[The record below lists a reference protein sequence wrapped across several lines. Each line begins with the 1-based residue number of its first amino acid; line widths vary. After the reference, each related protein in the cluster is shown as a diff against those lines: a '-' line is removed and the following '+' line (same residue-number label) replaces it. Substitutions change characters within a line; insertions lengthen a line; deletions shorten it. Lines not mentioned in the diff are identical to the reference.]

1 MFSRLNASQKGLIL
15 ILVPVVFQLIFIAAI
30 NIPAERFAHDL
41 KSMRVGKRILFA
53 LQENEID
60 ISKMIWVLM
69 VSGPEESMRYLVAYH
84 DKVQNERKWE
94 DVYQQ
99 TDPEVIQIAGEGRKI
114 WQQMQYCWMNPTSG
128 SPSEMFLDGSFQ
140 SAKNSFRLYR
150 DQRALMRKILALEHR
165 KVAQQPE
172 EIAGL
177 RASMVIFLWSGFILS
192 CLVSLALMVFFNKN
206 IVDRLNVIAE
216 KARLLAFGKLVKPE
230 DKGTDEI
237 ADLEKT
243 IAAASVKLAEARKRQ
258 AVILDNSADVIC
270 SLDGKLKFSAVG
282 ESAGLL
288 WGFSAE
294 QLLGKSVLALL
305 SPDTVD
311 STSAA
316 LERIAQS
323 TGEGQVENVVKC
335 SDGSLRNSIW
345 TVFWSNE
352 KRAFFC
358 VVHDVTALRNVEK
371 LKQHF
376 ISVASHD
383 LRAPLTSVTLNV
395 SILTESMANELP
407 SGVMQELG
415 RVLTSAQRLTG
426 LVNELLE
433 LDKLEAGKLS
443 VELSR
448 VLASDACEA
457 SRDML
462 FGMAQQAQVTIT
474 GPVGDAFVMAEEKR
488 LVQMISN
495 LLSNAIKFSP
505 AGGKIELS
513 IEPIKPFALISV
525 KDEGCGMTAQECA
538 SIFEKFSQAGSAK
551 STAIKGTGLG
561 LAVVKALVEA
571 HGGRIEVTSEVGK
584 GSTFT
589 LYVPL
594 AAGTAEVQA

>member
-1 MFSRLNASQKGLIL
+1 MFSRLNATQKGLIL

-30 NIPAERFAHDL
+30 NIPAARFAHDL
-41 KSMRVGKRILFA
+41 KSMRMGKQILFA

-60 ISKMIWVLM
+60 VSKMIWLLM
-69 VSGPEESMRYLVAYH
+69 VSGPEESMRYLVGYH
-84 DKVQNERKWE
+84 DKVQNESKWANV
-94 DVYQQ
+94 DIQ
-99 TDPEVIQIAGEGRKI
+99 TDPEVMQIAREGRKI
-114 WQQMQYCWMNPTSG
+114 WRDMQNIWMTADRTGPG
-128 SPSEMFLDGSFQ
+128 GFVFGGSFQ
-140 SAKNSFRLYR
+140 NAKNSFSLYR
-150 DQRALMRKILALEHR
+150 DQRGLMRKILALEHR

-177 RASMVIFLWSGFILS
+177 RASMMMFLWSGFILS
-192 CLVSLALMVFFNKN
+192 CLVSLVLMVFFSKN

-216 KARLLAFGKLVKPE
+216 KARLLAFGKHVVPE

-282 ESAGLL
+282 ESASML
-288 WGFSAE
+288 WGIPAD
-294 QLLGKSVLALL
+294 QLLGKSVLTLL
-305 SPDTVD
+305 TPDTVD

-323 TGEGQVENVVKC
+323 TGEGQVENIIKC
-335 SDGSLRNSIW
+335 ADGSLRNSVW
-345 TVFWSNE
+345 TVFWSSE

-358 VVHDVTALRNVEK
+358 VVHDVTELRNVEK

-395 SILTESMANELP
+395 SILTESMASELP
-407 SGVMQELG
+407 SGVMKELD

-443 VELSR
+443 VELER

-457 SRDML
+457 SKDML
-462 FGMAQQAQVTIT
+462 FGMARQSGVAIV
-474 GPVGDAFVMAEEKR
+474 GPIGDAFVMAEEKR
-488 LVQMISN
+488 LVQMVSN

-505 AGGKIELS
+505 AGGK
-513 IEPIKPFALISV
+513 
-525 KDEGCGMTAQECA
+525 
-538 SIFEKFSQAGSAK
+538 
-551 STAIKGTGLG
+551 
-561 LAVVKALVEA
+561 VEM
-571 HGGRIEVTSEVGK
+571 
-584 GSTFT
+584 
-589 LYVPL
+589 
-594 AAGTAEVQA
+594 

>member
-1 MFSRLNASQKGLIL
+1 MFSRLNATQKGLIL

-41 KSMRVGKRILFA
+41 KSMRMGKKILFA

-60 ISKMIWVLM
+60 VSKMIWLLM

-84 DKVQNERKWE
+84 DKVQNERKWAGV
-94 DVYQQ
+94 DLQ
-99 TDPEVIQIAGEGRKI
+99 TDPEVMQIARDGRKI
-114 WQQMQYCWMNPTSG
+114 WQQMQYSWMNPSTDTPSG
-128 SPSEMFLDGSFQ
+128 MVMGGTFQ
-140 SAKNSFRLYR
+140 AAKNSFGLYR
-150 DQRALMRKILALEHR
+150 EQRALMRRILALEHR

-177 RASMVIFLWSGFILS
+177 RASMVIFLWGGFILS
-192 CLVSLALMVFFNKN
+192 CLVSLALMVFFTKN
-206 IVDRLNVIAE
+206 IVGRLNNIAE
-216 KARLLAFGKLVKPE
+216 QARLLAFGKLVKPE

-270 SLDGKLKFSAVG
+270 SLDSKLKFSAVG
-282 ESAGLL
+282 ESVSLL

-294 QLLGKSVLALL
+294 QLLGKSVLTLL
-305 SPDTVD
+305 SPDTVE

-323 TGEGQVENVVKC
+323 TGDGQVENVVKC
-335 SDGSLRNSIW
+335 ADGSLKNSIW
-345 TVFWSNE
+345 TVFWSAE
-352 KRAFFC
+352 KRAFYC
-358 VVHDVTALRNVEK
+358 VVHDVTDLRTVEK

-395 SILTESMANELP
+395 SILTESMANELS
-407 SGVMQELG
+407 SGVMQELD

-457 SRDML
+457 SKDLL
-462 FGMAQQAQVTIT
+462 FGMARQSQISIL
-474 GPVGDAFVMAEEKR
+474 GPEGDAFVMAEEKR

-505 AGGKIELS
+505 PGGKIELS
-513 IEPIKPFALISV
+513 IRQAAPYALISV
-525 KDEGCGMTAQECA
+525 KDEGCGMTAQECS
-538 SIFEKFSQAGSAK
+538 SIFEKFSQADSAK
-551 STAIKGTGLG
+551 STAVKGTGLG

-571 HGGRIEVTSEVGK
+571 HGGRVEVVSELGK
-584 GSTFT
+584 GTTFT
-589 LYVPL
+589 LYIPL
-594 AAGTAEVQA
+594 AAGNAEVQA

>member
-1 MFSRLNASQKGLIL
+1 
-15 ILVPVVFQLIFIAAI
+15 
-30 NIPAERFAHDL
+30 
-41 KSMRVGKRILFA
+41 
-53 LQENEID
+53 
-60 ISKMIWVLM
+60 
-69 VSGPEESMRYLVAYH
+69 
-84 DKVQNERKWE
+84 
-94 DVYQQ
+94 
-99 TDPEVIQIAGEGRKI
+99 
-114 WQQMQYCWMNPTSG
+114 
-128 SPSEMFLDGSFQ
+128 
-140 SAKNSFRLYR
+140 
-150 DQRALMRKILALEHR
+150 
-165 KVAQQPE
+165 
-172 EIAGL
+172 
-177 RASMVIFLWSGFILS
+177 
-192 CLVSLALMVFFNKN
+192 
-206 IVDRLNVIAE
+206 
-216 KARLLAFGKLVKPE
+216 
-230 DKGTDEI
+230 
-237 ADLEKT
+237 
-243 IAAASVKLAEARKRQ
+243 
-258 AVILDNSADVIC
+258 
-270 SLDGKLKFSAVG
+270 
-282 ESAGLL
+282 
-288 WGFSAE
+288 
-294 QLLGKSVLALL
+294 
-305 SPDTVD
+305 
-311 STSAA
+311 
-316 LERIAQS
+316 
-323 TGEGQVENVVKC
+323 
-335 SDGSLRNSIW
+335 
-345 TVFWSNE
+345 
-352 KRAFFC
+352 
-358 VVHDVTALRNVEK
+358 
-371 LKQHF
+371 
-376 ISVASHD
+376 
-383 LRAPLTSVTLNV
+383 
-395 SILTESMANELP
+395 MANELP

-513 IEPIKPFALISV
+513 IKPIKPFALISV

-551 STAIKGTGLG
+551 STAVKGTGLG